1 MANAKNLSSNSSTD
15 HDAAVAAES
24 ISHVDHVET
33 VAHTEAHGDG
43 HHEAGSPMD
52 VSGEMFVWTLGTF
65 IVMGFLL
72 TKLAWK
78 PILQGLDERE
88 QNIRDSVE
96 NAEKIQVELAS
107 IDGQR
112 SEIISAAD
120 EKAKGIV
127 ERARRAGKEAER
139 VLKDKAKEDATILVE
154 NAERQ
159 IRTARDKAAADLR
172 RDSVDMTLELTGKLI
187 GETMDDD
194 RHRAL
199 TDKLI
204 SEM

>member
-1 MANAKNLSSNSSTD
+1 
-15 HDAAVAAES
+15 
-24 ISHVDHVET
+24 
-33 VAHTEAHGDG
+33 
-43 HHEAGSPMD
+43 MD
-52 VSGEMFVWTLGTF
+52 VSGEMFAWTLGTF

-88 QNIRDSVE
+88 QTVRDSVE

-112 SEIISAAD
+112 TEIISAAD
-120 EKAKGIV
+120 GKAKDIV

-139 VLKDKAKEDATILVE
+139 VLKEKAKEDATILME
-154 NAERQ
+154 NADRQ
-159 IRTARDKAAADLR
+159 IRTARDKAAADLKR
-172 RDSVDMTLELTGKLI
+172 ESVDMALELAGKLI
-187 GETMDDD
+187 GETMDDK
-194 RHRAL
+194 RHRVL